1 MQTVMIHMDERQ
13 VDLVWRGA
21 VPYRGPDW
29 FPEMRKMEVRSR
41 KAEVR
46 AMSSSGPNRL
56 VYVFPAVAFAAVG
69 LYYIYGA
76 VDRLGLETHQA
87 EARVTGKQVAPGST
101 TYNTVIAAGRAWTQ
115 STTTR
120 MPASWRWSSTGQATG
135 GAVDPQTYDSLKEGD
150 QVHVQFKRTRFSN
163 RSWSPT
169 CAGSGSEPTCCGR
182 P

>member
-1 MQTVMIHMDERQ
+1 
-13 VDLVWRGA
+13 
-21 VPYRGPDW
+21 
-29 FPEMRKMEVRSR
+29 
-41 KAEVR
+41 
-46 AMSSSGPNRL
+46 MSSSGPNRL

-115 STTTR
+115 STTNPDAR
-120 MPASWRWSSTGQATG
+120 IVALELEGQATG

-163 RSWSPT
+163 QILVTDVR
-169 CAGSGSEPTCCGR
+169 R
-182 P
+182 